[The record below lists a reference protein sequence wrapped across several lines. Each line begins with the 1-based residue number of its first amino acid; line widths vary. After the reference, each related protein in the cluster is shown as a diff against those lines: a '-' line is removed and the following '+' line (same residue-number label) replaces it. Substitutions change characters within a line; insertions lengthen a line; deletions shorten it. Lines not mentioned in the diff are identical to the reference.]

1 MRAVEHMQ
9 CHRKLV
15 ESIWFLFCRS
25 RNRFPSRFSHLALL
39 LIFGA
44 FSFPR
49 SLFFAE
55 LSLILSFPS
64 TLSLFP
70 FILLPCL
77 VYVCV
82 LLKANIFLFALLSKW
97 NTTHSQNAK
106 TLNKIERKTNIFL
119 RVKNARKKKIPSK
132 SNVLLL
138 LCSIYVSDQET
149 CIYFRPHAQHVRK
162 IKEERTR
169 KSHA

>member
-1 MRAVEHMQ
+1 MVFVLSFSQSLPFA
-9 CHRKLV
+9 
-15 ESIWFLFCRS
+15 FL
-25 RNRFPSRFSHLALL
+25 PSRSPTHFRCFFFSSLA
-39 LIFGA
+39 
-44 FSFPR
+44 R

-70 FILLPCL
+70 FILLP
-77 VYVCV
+77 YVCV